1 MSLSIRAPKGPSAIS
16 IPLLAVLALS
26 CGEKGPPLPPEPRGP
41 LPPGQVGARQVGGQ
55 ARVGF
60 VVPVARG
67 EKEAQQPVR
76 AEVIRVSYPPGVEA
90 TADPDAFRRRGEI
103 VTTYERDPLESGEP
117 LTLSDATLRE
127 LSGGGTGYTIRYGV
141 RVRDRRGR
149 PSPLVVAAD
158 LGLVAPAPPPAALRG
173 EPTADGIRLVWNAP
187 AAEGEF
193 RYNVYR
199 PAEKPSALDEPL
211 NAKPLDATE
220 FLDTTGETGERYRY
234 MVRVALAE
242 GRPHRESEDSETIA
256 VVAEDRFAPTAPHGL
271 VAVQEGTA
279 VRLFWDPNP
288 ERDLRGYRVF
298 RRRIAQERE
307 TAWERIGPD
316 PVERPLYLDAEVEL
330 GQRLAYRVVAVD
342 RTTPPNESRPSE
354 VVEIEL
360 LGEPTT
366 GEADRP

>member
-127 LSGGGTGYTIRYGV
+127 LPGGGTGYTIRYGV

-199 PAEKPSALDEPL
+199 PAEKPSAL
-211 NAKPLDATE
+211 
-220 FLDTTGETGERYRY
+220 Y

-342 RTTPPNESRPSE
+342 RATPPNESRPSE

-360 LGEPTT
+360 FGEPTT